1 MYKAFIFPLLVF
13 LISICSL
20 NSKEPNIITV
30 PLNVIYNSFEK
41 YPIKR
46 HTTLVMEKEVEI
58 QTPFGKQI
66 RRLKETYTGQI
77 EILESSLFAS
87 NITIGT
93 DQNFNVILDTGSVNL
108 WVPKV
113 GSKDQHEIENHYD
126 PDKSQTKVKTT
137 DTFEIKYGTGSTKG
151 VFYTDYVNFIKGSF
165 NIKFGVADETVF
177 DVKGADGIVGLAKKY
192 TDNIYSTIWTLK
204 SKNLISTKSFSL
216 KYFDDTKSVE
226 MYIGDEH
233 SDFQND
239 EGTAQ
244 CQLLHQTTYDNLLWT
259 CKLYTFGL
267 ISQDGSKNITSS
279 CGYNFLF
286 DTGSNVMMLPMETL
300 NNLLNQLSGFN
311 CAKGTTDNGVQIIC
325 SDKNN
330 LPDMFIEVGNHYLI
344 LDHNEVFYKF
354 TENNVVKYVLNAVF
368 KEDITI
374 SLIGQPFFRLF
385 HTKFDPDNG
394 LLKFYTKN
402 LNSLRKA
409 SEKPDDDTA
418 RSFEPIN
425 ADPNGWINE
434 DTMKIIAAVA
444 IVIALLFV
452 ICCIVRCCK
461 KTMRKK
467 SNKI

>member
-1 MYKAFIFPLLVF
+1 M
-13 LISICSL
+13 
-20 NSKEPNIITV
+20 ITV
-30 PLNVIYNSFEK
+30 PLKVLYNSFEK
-41 YPIKR
+41 YPISR

-66 RRLKETYTGQI
+66 RRLKETSTGQI
-77 EILESSLFAS
+77 EVLQSSLFAS
-87 NITIGT
+87 NITIGSEQ
-93 DQNFNVILDTGSVNL
+93 DFNVILDTGSVNL

-113 GSKDQHEIENHYD
+113 GSVDQYEIDHHYD
-126 PDKSQTKVKTT
+126 PDKSKTKVKTT
-137 DTFEIKYGTGSTKG
+137 DTFEIQYGTGSTKG
-151 VFYTDYVNFIKGSF
+151 VFYTDYVKFIAGSY

-177 DVKGADGIVGLAKKY
+177 DVKGADGIIGLAKKY
-192 TDNIYSTIWTLK
+192 TDNIYSPIWTLK

-216 KYFDDTKSVE
+216 KYFDETQSVE
-226 MYIGDEH
+226 MYNGDEH

-239 EGTAQ
+239 EA
-244 CQLLHQTTYDNLLWT
+244 

-325 SDKNN
+325 SDKAS

-354 TENNVVKYVLNAVF
+354 TENSVIKYVLNAVF
-368 KEDITI
+368 KDDITI

-425 ADPNGWINE
+425 ADPNDWINE

-452 ICCIVRCCK
+452 ICCIFKCCRKAMK
-461 KTMRKK
+461 KN